1 LIFFKKVD
9 IVKRLISILVFNI
22 QLGTDS
28 LGLNVFSAGCRRSQ
42 YTQRL
47 TVEYPDDFHIVHD
60 KPTLFRNNH
69 SCPHYS
75 IKSTLNFDEPNLQ
88 WISVFKCRAI
98 SFSDSFGC

>member
-22 QLGTDS
+22 QPGTDS
-28 LGLNVFSAGCRRSQ
+28 PGLNVFSAGCRRSQ

-60 KPTLFRNNH
+60 KPALFRNN
-69 SCPHYS
+69 
-75 IKSTLNFDEPNLQ
+75 LNLAPTAENFSESP
-88 WISVFKCRAI
+88 VYCMFRA
-98 SFSDSFGC
+98 